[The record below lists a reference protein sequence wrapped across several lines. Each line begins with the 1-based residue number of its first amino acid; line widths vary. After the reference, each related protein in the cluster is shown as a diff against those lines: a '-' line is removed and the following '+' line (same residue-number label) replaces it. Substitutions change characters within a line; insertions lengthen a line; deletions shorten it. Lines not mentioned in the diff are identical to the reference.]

1 MNQSQEKEVYLEK
14 FINMGYYLMV
24 LDWVKIVNIAFIIT
38 HIYVETPIVISM
50 RKAELN
56 TPELI
61 LNEIDMLEV

>member
-1 MNQSQEKEVYLEK
+1 
-14 FINMGYYLMV
+14 MV
-24 LDWVKIVNIAFIIT
+24 LDWVKIVNITFIIT

>member
-1 MNQSQEKEVYLEK
+1 
-14 FINMGYYLMV
+14 MV
-24 LDWVKIVNIAFIIT
+24 LDWVKNCKYHFYN
-38 HIYVETPIVISM
+38 HSIYVETPIVISM